1 VKIFAK
7 KEGQGREDNLGS
19 RVVKD
24 LTRKITDKGHHV
36 YMDNFFSNP
45 TLFEELAKETIYC
58 CGTAQVEYCILI
70 WSALSTPNIN
80 LLYAVATL
88 GHGTSFKVPSFCR
101 LRTVFAVVGSQ
112 LVDK

>member
-1 VKIFAK
+1 VWERASPYNGYCHEFQVYTGK

-45 TLFEELAKETIYC
+45 TLFEELAKEAIYC
-58 CGTAQVEYCILI
+58 CGTARGNRKGMPE
-70 WSALSTPNIN
+70 N
-80 LLYAVATL
+80 LKNAKL
-88 GHGTSFKVPSFCR
+88 
-101 LRTVFAVVGSQ
+101 
-112 LVDK
+112 